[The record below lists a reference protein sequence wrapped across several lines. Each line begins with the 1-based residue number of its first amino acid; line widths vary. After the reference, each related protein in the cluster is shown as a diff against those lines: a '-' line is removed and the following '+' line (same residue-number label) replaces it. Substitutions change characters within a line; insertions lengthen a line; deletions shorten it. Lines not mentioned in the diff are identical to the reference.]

1 MDSVS
6 PSKKALHNSPI
17 GTFQK
22 SNLIQTIE
30 TEDKLNLEKDNNNIN
45 DQEIKASSP
54 SSLVPPSLKSSLNET
69 EHKPLLHSLENS
81 TDDLSNSSDDLVS
94 HSSSRAVEFNL
105 PEPLISRGWDV
116 ATEVTFVKPPMN
128 TIDFEPLIP
137 LSLKTRSTSSIMMNA
152 ESLYNTIRV
161 PEPFQEE
168 IQKEAISNNGFWGPD
183 VPGTNAEFNEDKSFF
198 IKDEFPAPNN
208 HISHDYW
215 EPPPAPTVNAEKAS
229 LYLNTVKARFSKSPA
244 YYYSF
249 LDIMKD
255 YGSKSISTLEV
266 VARVTELFESH
277 PDLIEEFHSFL
288 PPNLQNMYKN
298 YAEIPESPCLSPSL
312 PEEQAE
318 KANETFSPH
327 ENCVEKPFSSGYV
340 SLYTTPSPA
349 SPSKLPESPS
359 NSAHGPASN
368 GAEDMTTAAVAR
380 VEPVDPVKQAL
391 YNNPHDDVRKFA
403 AFEASVHEAA
413 HLHGIFLSGAA
424 TPRKP
429 EVFHAFNYVTKIR
442 ERFSNQTET
451 YKKFL
456 DVLTTFKREK
466 KTIEEV
472 YRQVSLLFRD
482 HPDLLEEFSQ
492 FLPERAGELS
502 IYSAH
507 PSPPPLPP
515 HHHHYYHHHHHHHF
529 HPRGFHPP
537 QPRAH
542 PLFVNRPYPSHHH
555 TPSSNTTPSEVSRG
569 APYHSLPSISPPGHA
584 DQTDS
589 PHARLPLRAP
599 SFDQPDASPSSE
611 SRLWQM
617 HEARARR
624 QESAAILLTFIF
636 N

>member
-137 LSLKTRSTSSIMMNA
+137 LSLKTRSTSSIMMNV

-255 YGSKSISTLEV
+255 YGSKRWV
-266 VARVTELFESH
+266 
-277 PDLIEEFHSFL
+277 
-288 PPNLQNMYKN
+288 
-298 YAEIPESPCLSPSL
+298 C
-312 PEEQAE
+312 
-318 KANETFSPH
+318 
-327 ENCVEKPFSSGYV
+327 
-340 SLYTTPSPA
+340 
-349 SPSKLPESPS
+349 
-359 NSAHGPASN
+359 
-368 GAEDMTTAAVAR
+368 
-380 VEPVDPVKQAL
+380 
-391 YNNPHDDVRKFA
+391 
-403 AFEASVHEAA
+403 
-413 HLHGIFLSGAA
+413 
-424 TPRKP
+424 
-429 EVFHAFNYVTKIR
+429 
-442 ERFSNQTET
+442 
-451 YKKFL
+451 
-456 DVLTTFKREK
+456 
-466 KTIEEV
+466 
-472 YRQVSLLFRD
+472 
-482 HPDLLEEFSQ
+482 
-492 FLPERAGELS
+492 
-502 IYSAH
+502 
-507 PSPPPLPP
+507 
-515 HHHHYYHHHHHHHF
+515 
-529 HPRGFHPP
+529 
-537 QPRAH
+537 
-542 PLFVNRPYPSHHH
+542 
-555 TPSSNTTPSEVSRG
+555 
-569 APYHSLPSISPPGHA
+569 
-584 DQTDS
+584 
-589 PHARLPLRAP
+589 
-599 SFDQPDASPSSE
+599 
-611 SRLWQM
+611 
-617 HEARARR
+617 
-624 QESAAILLTFIF
+624 
-636 N
+636 